1 LLGLVAA
8 SALAAAAPALA
19 QDPDPT
25 QYCVGDGGPL
35 GAATAAEHT
44 VLLGDPKPPS
54 GVRESRISIG
64 GVSTRVI
71 EAGPREATE
80 AVVFVHG
87 NPGSARD
94 WDALV
99 AAGGKFTRTIAF
111 DIPGWGKSDK
121 AGPPELHTT
130 DGAAGYIQGVLDQ
143 LGVKRVVL
151 GGHDFGG
158 IWGIQWASQHPASVL
173 GVVLIDTGV
182 LRDYVP
188 HPLAIVWS
196 TPGLG
201 EAQVASTTREG
212 FHQAIQFMQPRPL
225 PDDFVD
231 RMYDDYDRLTRC
243 ALLRYYRSARDA
255 TLGDPNA
262 YARAQRDAL
271 RPRNLPALVI
281 WGEKDPYIPVE
292 QAERQKETFPRAQ
305 VEVFPDSAH
314 WPFVDNAAKT
324 KRLVTGFLR
333 PKLKASLA
341 GVGRNRVRV
350 RVKVSGIL
358 PAYRVRARVAG
369 RGSQPVTVSGRRVLV
384 IDLARR
390 LRPGLHRVTVR
401 ALGLPARHLRLRVAQ
416 RATPRPTPPL
426 RSGDPEF
433 TG

>member
-1 LLGLVAA
+1 VAVVGVF
-8 SALAAAAPALA
+8 AAAPVASA

-25 QYCVGDGGPL
+25 QYCAGDGGPL

-44 VLLGDPKPPS
+44 VLIGDPKPPA
-54 GVRESRISIG
+54 GVRESRISVG

-71 EAGPREATE
+71 EAGPPGAAD

-99 AAGGKFTRTIAF
+99 AAGGRFTRTIAF
-111 DIPGWGKSDK
+111 DVPGWGKSDK

-130 DGAAGYIQGVLDQ
+130 DGAAGYIQGALDQ
-143 LGVKRVVL
+143 LGVKRAVL

-158 IWGIQWASQHPASVL
+158 IWGLQWASQHPQSVL
-173 GVVLIDTGV
+173 GVMLIDTGV

-188 HPLAIVWS
+188 HPLAFVWS
-196 TPGLG
+196 TPVLG
-201 EAQVASTTREG
+201 ESQVASTTRDS
-212 FHQAIQFMQPRPL
+212 FHQAVQFMQPRPL
-225 PDDFVD
+225 PDHFVD

-262 YARAQRDAL
+262 YARAQREAL

-292 QAERQKETFPRAQ
+292 QAERQREVFPRAQ

-314 WPFVDNAAKT
+314 WPFVDNAART
-324 KRLVTGFLR
+324 RALVVPFLR
-333 PKLKASLA
+333 PRLRASL
-341 GVGRNRVRV
+341 GDSGLRRVHV
-350 RVKVSGIL
+350 RVKASGML
-358 PAYRVRARVAG
+358 PAYRVRARLGG
-369 RGSQPVTVSGRRVLV
+369 RGSAPVTVSGRRTLV

-390 LRPGLHRVTVR
+390 LRPGRHRISVR
-401 ALGLPARHLRLRVAQ
+401 ALGLPTRHLTLRVAK
-416 RATPRPTPPL
+416 RARRAPVQNG
-426 RSGDPEF
+426 RSPSF